1 MTTTSTLA
9 EEVLEVGRRVGL
21 DEVAT
26 CSAEP
31 FTEARRLLEQRRDE
45 GLHGGMQFTYRNPAR
60 STDPSATLPGA
71 RSLVV
76 GALRYDTD
84 VPPPPPAP
92 AGRVARYATEDHYG
106 ELRRALT
113 AVRDHLRAAGHR
125 AVVVADD
132 NALVD
137 RAAAVRAG
145 IGWYGKSSNVLVPRR
160 GSWFV
165 LGSVITDAELGASR
179 DPVPDGCGACRR
191 CLDGCPTGAIVAPG
205 VVDAGRCLSWHLQ
218 VTGDFPR
225 QHRAAL
231 GDRIYGCDE
240 CQEVCPPSRR
250 DARDG
255 GTAGDGGAAGD
266 AVPVA
271 APGAGAPGS
280 WVDLR
285 WMLTASDDELL
296 GALGRWYV
304 PRRDPRYLRRNALVV
319 LGNTADPTAG
329 WVRDVLAGHLDGDD
343 DLLARHAAWAACAL
357 GLRGWLEEGGWD
369 RRPAVAEEL
378 AAVDAGGDVPDD
390 RPADVSARGARGE
403 DEGR

>member
-1 MTTTSTLA
+1 M
-9 EEVLEVGRRVGL
+9 
-21 DEVAT
+21 
-26 CSAEP
+26 
-31 FTEARRLLEQRRDE
+31 
-45 GLHGGMQFTYRNPAR
+45 
-60 STDPSATLPGA
+60 
-71 RSLVV
+71 
-76 GALRYDTD
+76 
-84 VPPPPPAP
+84 
-92 AGRVARYATEDHYG
+92 
-106 ELRRALT
+106 
-113 AVRDHLRAAGHR
+113 
-125 AVVVADD
+125 
-132 NALVD
+132 
-137 RAAAVRAG
+137 
-145 IGWYGKSSNVLVPRR
+145 
-160 GSWFV
+160 
-165 LGSVITDAELGASR
+165 
-179 DPVPDGCGACRR
+179 
-191 CLDGCPTGAIVAPG
+191 
-205 VVDAGRCLSWHLQ
+205 
-218 VTGDFPR
+218 
-225 QHRAAL
+225 
-231 GDRIYGCDE
+231 
-240 CQEVCPPSRR
+240 
-250 DARDG
+250 
-255 GTAGDGGAAGD
+255 
-266 AVPVA
+266 A